1 MTFPEYYYN
10 TVGQFYSIRRT
21 AIPIVASHSDTNTL
35 EISMSTRAIGIDLGT
50 TNSCVAIIDNGEPFV
65 IPNEE
70 GGRTTPSVVGFGPD
84 GDRLIGQMAR
94 RQAATNPEQTIY
106 AAKRLI
112 GRKVSDEEVRRYRD
126 TVPYAIVPHDNGDA
140 WIEINGEM
148 VPPTQISAVIL
159 DQMKDIAEAYL
170 GEDVVDAVITVPA
183 YFNDAQR
190 QATKDAGRIAGLN
203 AKRIINSPRQLLWH
217 MDLENKT
224 KNG

>member
-1 MTFPEYYYN
+1 
-10 TVGQFYSIRRT
+10 
-21 AIPIVASHSDTNTL
+21 
-35 EISMSTRAIGIDLGT
+35 MSTRAIGIDLGT

-159 DQMKDIAEAYL
+159 DQMKEIAEAYL
-170 GEDVVDAVITVPA
+170 GEDVVDAVVTVPA
-183 YFNDAQR
+183 YFS
-190 QATKDAGRIAGLN
+190 K
-203 AKRIINSPRQLLWH
+203 K
-217 MDLENKT
+217 
-224 KNG
+224 